1 VKWTTALPLPTG
13 VDAVGTAGLFGA
25 LAGAAS
31 ILEPYWTGLAEAL
44 ATVAAVGWV
53 ARARSED
60 VGRGRTWLPPAVAGA
75 AVVLALFAPPP
86 WTAVRGVGFG
96 AAAAVL
102 AWGVRRG
109 VRFGEAGA

>member
-1 VKWTTALPLPTG
+1 VKWTTAIHLPTG

-31 ILEPYWTGLAEAL
+31 VVEPYWTGLAEAL

-53 ARARSED
+53 ARARAEEL
-60 VGRGRTWLPPAVAGA
+60 GRPRRWLPPAIAGA
-75 AVVLALFAPPP
+75 AVTFALLAPPS
-86 WTAVRGVGFG
+86 WISVRGVGFG

-102 AWGVRRG
+102 AWGARRG
-109 VRFGEAGA
+109 VRFGEVGA

>member
-1 VKWTTALPLPTG
+1 MKWTTALHLPTG

-31 ILEPYWTGLAEAL
+31 VVEPYWTGLAEAL
-44 ATVAAVGWV
+44 AAVAAVGWV
-53 ARARSED
+53 ARARTED
-60 VGRGRTWLPPAVAGA
+60 VGRERRWLPPAVAGA
-75 AVVLALFAPPP
+75 ALAFALLAPPP

-102 AWGVRRG
+102 AWGTRRG
-109 VRFGEAGA
+109 ARFGEAGA